1 MTLTS
6 KRQAVF
12 PMEWC
17 RREGLQ
23 HGGPVN
29 VFDLGNDGLLI
40 RPVKPPGKAVIA
52 RLLQQPPVG
61 KQSPEQAAAIVS
73 QALRPSA

>member
-12 PMEWC
+12 PQEWC
-17 RREGLQ
+17 RRHGLE

-52 RLLQQPPVG
+52 RLLQQTPGG
-61 KQSPEQAAAIVS
+61 KQSSEQAAAIVN
-73 QALRPSA
+73 QALRPGA

>member
-52 RLLQQPPVG
+52 RLLQQTPVG